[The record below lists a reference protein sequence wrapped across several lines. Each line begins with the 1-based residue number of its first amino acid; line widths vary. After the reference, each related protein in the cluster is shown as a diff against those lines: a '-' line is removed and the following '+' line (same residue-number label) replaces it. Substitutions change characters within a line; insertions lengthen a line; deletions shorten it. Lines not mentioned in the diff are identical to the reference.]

1 MSKPRPLPI
10 RLDFQT
16 RVPAYLQIYRQVQ
29 RLAAAGRLVPGDQL
43 PTVRQL
49 ARQLGV
55 NFNTTARA
63 YRALHTAGIVTTQR
77 GRGTFV
83 RADWSAR
90 GSSAARPR
98 LLAGLAAEYV
108 SEARRHG
115 FTDGEILRGLRRRLA
130 SSSGPR

>member
-1 MSKPRPLPI
+1 MPKPRPLPI

-29 RLAAAGRLVPGDQL
+29 ALLASARLSPGDQL

-49 ARQLGV
+49 ARQLGL

-63 YRALHTAGIVTTQR
+63 YRALHTAGVVTTQR

-83 RADWSAR
+83 LESRSPLHADRAQRRLLSALVDELVRESRRR
-90 GSSAARPR
+90 GFADGELLRLVRLRLGSAAK
-98 LLAGLAAEYV
+98 A
-108 SEARRHG
+108 
-115 FTDGEILRGLRRRLA
+115 
-130 SSSGPR
+130 

>member
-1 MSKPRPLPI
+1 MAKPRSLAI

-16 RVPAYLQIYRQVQ
+16 KVPAYLQIYRQVQ
-29 RLAAAGRLVPGDQL
+29 RLAVAGRLNAGDQL

-49 ARQLGV
+49 AAQLGV

-83 RADWSAR
+83 LEDWPRGGSAR
-90 GSSAARPR
+90 SRTR
-98 LLAGLAAEYV
+98 LLEALASEYV
-108 SEARRHG
+108 NEARRHG
-115 FTDGEILRGLRRRLA
+115 FSEAEILRVARSRLGSRRVT
-130 SSSGPR
+130 

>member
-1 MSKPRPLPI
+1 MAKPRPLPI
-10 RLDFQT
+10 HLDFQT

-29 RLAAAGRLVPGDQL
+29 RLAAAGRLRPGDQL

-49 ARQLGV
+49 ARQVGV
-55 NFNTTARA
+55 NFNTSARA

-83 RADWSAR
+83 LEDWSAHR
-90 GSSAARPR
+90 ASAARPR
-98 LLAGLAAEYV
+98 LLAALASEFV

-130 SSSGPR
+130 ADSRP